1 MSIHAVIQKPL
12 RITDPAIEE
21 EIRTP
26 LCFSESLGHFFG
38 AAIMNEAG
46 TGPESLTG
54 ASVTANFIRG
64 DGVFGTI
71 NGTIDGNIGYVIL
84 PSWCYR
90 AQGRFT
96 LTVFLNK
103 GSVSRAIII
112 AKGRTMLDT
121 TDSMIDPEHIV
132 PSIAELLAQISAC
145 AAATEAANAAAANAN
160 AKAGLADTA
169 ASNANSKAA
178 LADTAAGNANDKAS
192 VANTAAGTANTA
204 AGAANTAAGTANTAA
219 GKIDNMTVAASGLAA
234 GASPTAQISEV
245 SGHKHIAFGI
255 PKGDTGSSGVY
266 YGTTAP
272 TDPAVNVWVNPN
284 GSAADIL
291 KVRSGSGWESIPS
304 VTGDDGR
311 GISSVAKTGASGLV
325 DTYTITYTD
334 GTTSTFTVTNG
345 QDGDDG
351 VTFTPSVSS
360 EGVISWTN
368 DGGLPNPQTV
378 NIKGPKGDDGDVSA
392 VNGISP
398 DANGNVTIPN
408 ATQSVSGVMSAADK
422 TKLDGLPSSA
432 AIPDSIA
439 IVANGDT
446 HGAIMSGQYVYLSG
460 HGTLSEGLY
469 TATANIAQNA
479 ALSTSNL
486 TAVSNGGL
494 NALNDRIKF
503 VDATKSVTRSANAP
517 YSRDIVT
524 YTHPTG
530 YSIIGVTPYVL
541 SAEILCPFIST
552 MANGSIGV
560 EIKNDYNEEVTRDLH
575 LLVILMKN

>member
-38 AAIMNEAG
+38 AAILNEAG

-103 GSVSRAIII
+103 DSVSRAIII

-145 AAATEAANAAAANAN
+145 AAATAAAN
-160 AKAGLADTA
+160 TA
-169 ASNANSKAA
+169 ASNANTKAD
-178 LADTAAGNANDKAS
+178 LADTAAANANSKAS
-192 VANTAAGTANTA
+192 AADTAAGAANTAAGNANTA
-204 AGAANTAAGTANTAA
+204 AGAANTAAGTANAAA
-219 GKIDNMTVAASGLAA
+219 GKIDNMSVAASGLAA
-234 GASPTAQISEV
+234 GASPTVEISEV
-245 SGHKHIAFGI
+245 SGHKHIDFGF

-272 TDPAVNVWVNPN
+272 TDPAINVWVNPN

-291 KVRSGSGWESIPS
+291 KVRSGNSWVSIPS
-304 VTGDDGR
+304 VT
-311 GISSVAKTGASGLV
+311 
-325 DTYTITYTD
+325 
-334 GTTSTFTVTNG
+334 
-345 QDGDDG
+345 GDDG

-368 DGGLPNPQTV
+368 DGGRTNPQPV
-378 NIKGPKGDDGDVSA
+378 NIKGPKGDDGDVSS

-398 DANGNVTIPN
+398 DGNGNVTIPN
-408 ATQSVSGVMSAADK
+408 ATQSVSGVMSTADK
-422 TKLDGLPSSA
+422 TKLDGLPASAAVPGSISIIVDGDAAGTAVAPGQYAYIKNNTHGLAEGLHRNKSSSA
-432 AIPDSIA
+432 FPTSGGTADSTVFEA
-439 IVANGDT
+439 VSGGGMNALKGVVDALFGNYTDPSGTKSLTGANTQYDT
-446 HGAIMSGQYVYLSG
+446 T
-460 HGTLSEGLY
+460 GTLRYNRIGNMVFFSAKVTS
-469 TATANIAQNA
+469 TA
-479 ALSTSNL
+479 
-486 TAVSNGGL
+486 
-494 NALNDRIKF
+494 
-503 VDATKSVTRSANAP
+503 DATSVDGLFSGLPPSLDWISFPGYGSGATNTKPFLQMRPDGGMRNFA
-517 YSRDIVT
+517 D
-524 YTHPTG
+524 TG
-530 YSIIGVTPYVL
+530 GDVYFCGFYFTACTEVNK
-541 SAEILCPFIST
+541 
-552 MANGSIGV
+552 NG
-560 EIKNDYNEEVTRDLH
+560 
-575 LLVILMKN
+575 